1 MKKQLV
7 KEESSKTRSYR
18 NFNPSDFEANF
29 NNTSILEQDDFEQ
42 AVIELEKELTR
53 TLDELAPQDRRKKK
67 QPSRPWYNATLKEQR
82 RILRTRERIY
92 NRNRQLHQWKAYTRE
107 RDRYTRMLEFQ
118 KRHYLVT
125 KVEEATTDSKQ
136 LFQLVGTL
144 LGHKED
150 NPLPEATSN
159 SALAEDFASFFHDK
173 IDNIWSRFNNIQP
186 YKPNDKCNVPLLRKF
201 TPISARQLERTI
213 NSMPSKSCA
222 LDIIP
227 TTRLKV
233 VLTIP
238 PSLAHIVNKSLEQG
252 VFYSNWKEAL
262 VKLLVKKKSLG
273 TTMTNYRPVS
283 NLQFISKIVEKV
295 TLDQFTLHCNNN
307 SLLPNYQSAYWKY
320 YSCETSLVK
329 LVNDILWA
337 MEKQLV
343 TVVVILDLS
352 AAFDIVDH
360 HLLLKVL
367 EKQYGIVGAARQ
379 WCTSYLKP
387 RHSR

>member
-1 MKKQLV
+1 
-7 KEESSKTRSYR
+7 
-18 NFNPSDFEANF
+18 
-29 NNTSILEQDDFEQ
+29 
-42 AVIELEKELTR
+42 
-53 TLDELAPQDRRKKK
+53 
-67 QPSRPWYNATLKEQR
+67 
-82 RILRTRERIY
+82 
-92 NRNRQLHQWKAYTRE
+92 
-107 RDRYTRMLEFQ
+107 MLEFQ

-144 LGHKED
+144 PGHKED

-173 IDNIWSRFNNIQP
+173 IDNIQNRFNNIQP
-186 YKPNDKCNVPLLRKF
+186 YKPNEKYNVPLLRKF
-201 TPISARQLERTI
+201 TPRSARQLERTI
-213 NSMPSKSCA
+213 NSMPSKTCA

-227 TTRLKV
+227 TAKLKE
-233 VLTIP
+233 VLETIL

-262 VKLLVKKKSLG
+262 DNPQVKKKSLG

-307 SLLPNYQSAYWKY
+307 SLLPNYHSACRKY
-320 YSCETSLVK
+320 YSCESSLVK
-329 LVNDILWA
+329 LVNDVLWA

-343 TVVVILDLS
+343 KVVVILDLS
-352 AAFDIVDH
+352 AAFDTVNHD
-360 HLLLKVL
+360 LLLEVL

-379 WCTSYLKP
+379 WYTSYLKP
-387 RHSR
+387 RTYKEQHPSLDNSVPQRSV